1 MMADKQSTRVA
12 YGKALAELGAKNE
25 KVLAV
30 DADLAHATMTVDFAT
45 QYPDRF
51 YNFGIAES
59 NMMAAASGLANSGY
73 TVFASTFALFG
84 AGRAY
89 EQIRNSICYT
99 HANVKLGLSHAG
111 PSCGED
117 GGSHQSV
124 EDIALMR
131 VLPDMTVLVPCDAIE
146 MKKAV
151 FAAAEKDGPVYIR
164 TGRLPTDI
172 CTAETTPF
180 EIGKAITL
188 REGSDVVI
196 FACGIMVAQA
206 LEAAELLAAEGVS
219 AAVVNVHTIKPL
231 DEECVLRMANAC
243 GAVVTAEEHS
253 VIGGLGAAIAES
265 LMGKT
270 CASFERVGILD
281 RFGQSGKPQDL
292 FREYGLT
299 SEAIVK
305 ACKRVIMQK
314 HASSQQ
320 R

>member
-1 MMADKQSTRVA
+1 MADKQSTRVA
-12 YGKALAELGAKNE
+12 YGQALVELGAADPN
-25 KVLAV
+25 VLV
-30 DADLAHATMTVDFAT
+30 TDADLAHATMTADFAT

-51 YNFGIAES
+51 YNFGIAEA

-73 TVFASTFALFG
+73 KVFASTFALFG

-131 VLPDMTVLVPCDAIE
+131 VLPGMTVLVPCDAIE

-151 FAAAEKDGPVYIR
+151 FAAAAQDGPIFIR

-172 CTAETTPF
+172 CTAESTPF
-180 EIGKAITL
+180 AIGKAVEL
-188 REGSDVVI
+188 REGTDVAI
-196 FACGIMVAQA
+196 FACGIMVPQA
-206 LEAAELLAAEGVS
+206 LEAAELLKAQGLS

-231 DEECVLRMANAC
+231 DTECVLRVAAHC

-253 VIGGLGAAIAES
+253 VIGGLGSAIAET
-265 LMGKT
+265 LMGKV
-270 CASFERVGILD
+270 CAPFERVGIQD

-299 SEAIVK
+299 AEAIRS
-305 ACKRVIMQK
+305 ACQRVIGQK
-314 HASSQQ
+314 KTSGTKA
-320 R
+320 

>member
-1 MMADKQSTRVA
+1 MD
-12 YGKALAELGAKNE
+12 EN
-25 KVLAV
+25 VLVV
-30 DADLAHATMTVDFAT
+30 DADLAHATMSVDFAN

-51 YNFGIAES
+51 YNFGIAEA

-73 TVFASTFALFG
+73 KVFASTFALFG
-84 AGRAY
+84 TGRAY

-117 GGSHQSV
+117 GGSHQSI

-131 VLPDMTVLVPCDAIE
+131 VLPGMTVLAPCDAIE
-146 MKKAV
+146 MRKAV
-151 FAAAEKDGPVYIR
+151 FAAAAKDGPIYIR

-172 CTAETTPF
+172 CITEATPF
-180 EIGKAITL
+180 EIGKSVVL
-188 REGSDVVI
+188 MEGTDVVI

-206 LEAAELLAAEGVS
+206 LEAAQALNAEGIS

-231 DEECVLRMANAC
+231 DEESILHMAVTC

-253 VIGGLGAAIAES
+253 VIGGLGSAIAEA
-265 LMGKT
+265 LMGK
-270 CASFERVGILD
+270 AYVPFEQVGIQD

-299 SEAIVK
+299 AEAITK
-305 ACKRVIMQK
+305 ACMRVVGQKSASGKKR
-314 HASSQQ
+314 
-320 R
+320 